1 MAMLLER
8 KKQDDAMLFWAAG
21 LVQNQFRRHRARHV
35 YAQLQ
40 LAHECRWKQVID
52 TDNAHGMGW
61 GAPFYY
67 VRAST
72 PILHISS
79 RVNAVESNQWG
90 QVDAS
95 ATVECSTCS
104 EYFCPECFA
113 RVHDHGKRQH
123 HVRRQLYNYYHKR
136 IEYGDGEFPSVW
148 PSEIDQDRKRPWDF
162 IHYVPLD
169 GYDELVAWIAEED
182 VRLYMLRL
190 ALQQAKPADAPAAVT
205 EEVVE
210 PVVEQPKPRA
220 FDEDSS
226 GNKIIFKPLGTVDTS
241 PADDVVYQVKV
252 DLPSDYS
259 DKSTKKTKRKRR
271 PLAAQKKLLH
281 ASPASQSPESTA
293 LVPDGGGVRKPFLRR
308 KVDEASPETG
318 SDGLGKECARHTVV
332 EGEVCAICR
341 EDMVEAQQNLTYCKR
356 GSWLMNPAVK
366 ILGES
371 RKQAKENIICPLCRQ
386 DWGDSALTNL
396 KKEADVSNR
405 NPLAH
410 KGTWFPALRTI
421 RSSLLSP
428 EAINDLEGRE
438 LSNADYDMLMEVGT
452 HLLSQKY
459 TCPNAPTCDHILFPG
474 LHHCIPLIWFSLR
487 LTLCLSEQS
496 KKALDKGKAVKKKPH
511 APPPLLPM
519 NNQLEVDVAL
529 TGLHQPHPRQE
540 QQRPGQPQRPRK
552 LPTHLRHP
560 CPQPNLALL
569 EPAFVVGSLATT
581 SHPPSRL
588 NSLPK
593 LSPVLSP
600 TSARLAQAEAA
611 RQLVRTQSQERK
623 RQQAQAVHDRKQAL
637 NQLTTSPLEG
647 RIVLPPLCV
656 GSGGHASSNQDQN
669 SIVDKTIKAKKAE
682 RVARHEQVKAR
693 REQLHAIPH
702 SAIAGLNML

>member
-1 MAMLLER
+1 MARMAPYRMKIPDLVKER
-8 KKQDDAMLFWAAG
+8 VAQTLAMTMY
-21 LVQNQFRRHRARHV
+21 LVQTTGPTN
-35 YAQLQ
+35 Y
-40 LAHECRWKQVID
+40 VIQEQ
-52 TDNAHGMGW
+52 N
-61 GAPFYY
+61 
-67 VRAST
+67 S
-72 PILHISS
+72 
-79 RVNAVESNQWG
+79 
-90 QVDAS
+90 
-95 ATVECSTCS
+95 
-104 EYFCPECFA
+104 
-113 RVHDHGKRQH
+113 
-123 HVRRQLYNYYHKR
+123 
-136 IEYGDGEFPSVW
+136 
-148 PSEIDQDRKRPWDF
+148 DRKHRVLIGSVQSCSCGDKEICCHLLF
-162 IHYVPLD
+162 V
-169 GYDELVAWIAEED
+169 
-182 VRLYMLRL
+182 ML
-190 ALQQAKPADAPAAVT
+190 
-205 EEVVE
+205 
-210 PVVEQPKPRA
+210 
-220 FDEDSS
+220 
-226 GNKIIFKPLGTVDTS
+226 KILRV
-241 PADDVVYQVKV
+241 
-252 DLPSDYS
+252 
-259 DKSTKKTKRKRR
+259 
-271 PLAAQKKLLH
+271 
-281 ASPASQSPESTA
+281 PASNPVIWQRSLIDSETNMVLTGGYSQA
-293 LVPDGGGVRKPFLRR
+293 DGGGVRKPFLRR

-356 GSWLMNPAVK
+356 GCGNNFHIDCMK

-405 NPLAH
+405 NPLVHIGASCKQCLTKPIRCQRYRCLQCKHVDLCEKCFKSNAHAKHSFVVRKAH

-438 LSNADYDMLMEVGT
+438 LSNADYDMLMELDAAEKYPLQDYLMANLAGKEITDTKAWAPERVDGIT
-452 HLLSQKY
+452 WCTVCQQSLRMAASIRSLPCQHTFHASCLLQHLLSQKY

-474 LHHCIPLIWFSLR
+474 LHHVADGKKSVAHAMSSSVSTATPSAGSAAALPALFSVVPLIKRSDGTVLP
-487 LTLCLSEQS
+487 LDCPMS
-496 KKALDKGKAVKKKPH
+496 KKALEKGKAVKKPH